1 MKHYIRYRSLIVNE
15 KKRVFIAEDDLLSAE
30 YLKQILQKAG
40 YEVSGVADNAEETI
54 EECKRSRPDAI
65 LMDIMLKGRVT
76 GTEAALEISR
86 TLPSCKII
94 FITAYAEKE
103 MIEYAEMS
111 KAYAYLMKPYREKEI
126 LATLK
131 VALAHDDRSG
141 DDKSAGLI
149 ELKHGFFFDT
159 SKRRLIKNGKEVP
172 LTSKKL
178 RLIELLAKNKNST
191 VSNEQ
196 ICLEVWSEIKS
207 DNTLR
212 SLIHRFRNAVG
223 DDIITNVNGV
233 GYTVSA

>member
-1 MKHYIRYRSLIVNE
+1 MNE

-40 YEVSGVADNAEETI
+40 YEISGVADNAEETI
-54 EECKRSRPDAI
+54 GECKNSEPDAI
-65 LMDIMLKGRVT
+65 LMDIMLKGRIT

-111 KAYAYLMKPYREKEI
+111 KAYAYLMKPYRQKEI

-131 VALAHDDRSG
+131 VALAHNGESR
-141 DDKSAGLI
+141 DDKAAGLI

-159 SKRRLIKNGKEVP
+159 SNRRLIKNGKEVP

-178 RLIELLAKNKNST
+178 KLIELLAKNKNST

-196 ICLEVWSEIKS
+196 ICLEVWREIKS

-233 GYTVSA
+233 GYTVSTRD

>member
-1 MKHYIRYRSLIVNE
+1 MNE

-40 YEVSGVADNAEETI
+40 YEVLGIADNAEDTVK
-54 EECKRSRPDAI
+54 ECKKSKPDAI
-65 LMDIMLKGRVT
+65 LMDIMLKGRIT
-76 GTEAALEISR
+76 GTEAALQLSR
-86 TLPSCKII
+86 IIPSSKII
-94 FITAYAEKE
+94 FLTAYAEKE

-131 VALAHDDRSG
+131 VALTHDG
-141 DDKSAGLI
+141 KVEEGLKNGLI
-149 ELKHGFFFDT
+149 ELKNGFFFDT
-159 SKRRLIKNGKEVP
+159 LNHRLMKNGKEVP

-178 RLIELLAKNKNST
+178 KLIELLAKNKNST

-196 ICLEVWSEIKS
+196 ICLEVWREIKS

-212 SLIHRFRNAVG
+212 SLIHRFRNAIG

>member
-1 MKHYIRYRSLIVNE
+1 MNE

-40 YEVSGVADNAEETI
+40 YEVLGIADNAEDTVK
-54 EECKRSRPDAI
+54 ECKKSKPDAI
-65 LMDIMLKGRVT
+65 LMDIMLKGRIT
-76 GTEAALEISR
+76 GTEAALQLSR
-86 TLPSCKII
+86 IIPSSKII
-94 FITAYAEKE
+94 FLTAYAEKE

-131 VALAHDDRSG
+131 VALTHDG
-141 DDKSAGLI
+141 KVEEGLKTGLI
-149 ELKHGFFFDT
+149 ELKNGFFFDT
-159 SKRRLIKNGKEVP
+159 LNHRLMKNGKEVP

-178 RLIELLAKNKNST
+178 KLIELLAKNKNST

-196 ICLEVWSEIKS
+196 ICLEVWREIKS

-212 SLIHRFRNAVG
+212 SLIHRFRNAIG

>member
-1 MKHYIRYRSLIVNE
+1 MDE

-30 YLKQILQKAG
+30 YLKKMLQKAG
-40 YEVSGVADNAEETI
+40 YEISGVADNAEDTVR
-54 EECKRSRPDAI
+54 ECRKSKPDAI
-65 LMDIMLKGRVT
+65 LMDIMLKGKIT

-86 TLPSCKII
+86 ILPSCKII
-94 FITAYAEKE
+94 FLTAYAEKE

-131 VALAHDDRSG
+131 VALTHNGESREEKAAD
-141 DDKSAGLI
+141 LI
-149 ELKHGFFFDT
+149 ELKNGFFFDT
-159 SKRRLIKNGKEVP
+159 SNRRLIKNGKEVP

-191 VSNEQ
+191 VSNER

-212 SLIHRFRNAVG
+212 SLIHRLRNAIG